1 MILKRHLLF
10 SLSKQHRPAH
20 TDLNL
25 KKPFRSVVL
34 ADHGHWTFFV
44 DCSAKDG
51 SFSRS
56 LVHYAGLPSAAGNRT

>member
-34 ADHGHWTFFV
+34 ADHGPHSIGLFLLIAAQRMGLFQAFFL
-44 DCSAKDG
+44 G
-51 SFSRS
+51 LLFNSRVS
-56 LVHYAGLPSAAGNRT
+56 L